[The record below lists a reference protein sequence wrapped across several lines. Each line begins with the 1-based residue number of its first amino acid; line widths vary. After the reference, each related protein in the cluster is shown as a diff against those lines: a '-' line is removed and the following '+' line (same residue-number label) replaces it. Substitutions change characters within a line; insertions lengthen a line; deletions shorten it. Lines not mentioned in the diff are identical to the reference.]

1 MTDESP
7 ASDARQRILLVTGLS
22 GAGKTTA
29 LRVLEDLGW
38 EAIDNFPI
46 RLLGRLIGRGGADAG
61 RHPLAIGFDSRTRGF
76 VPAEI
81 IAKVGELAARG
92 DLSVTT
98 LFLDCAGAELERR
111 YNETR
116 RRHPMAQGRPVR
128 TGIQAER
135 ELLEPLRQWADAVID
150 TSDYSSNDLQQAIRG
165 QFAESA
171 PHEMSV
177 ILSSFGFARGTP
189 PLADLVFDMRFLDNP
204 HWIPALR
211 DQTGLDA
218 EVGEHVRRDPAF
230 AAAFDQIRALLRLL
244 ERGHRTRV
252 DRAGPA
258 ERFGPAIVGIEPQFV
273 DEFAELAL
281 RDGLLGREQRR
292 SGAQVGRRGIGPPLD
307 GGTDRLGPFAQARFL
322 TLPLAA
328 LDREHAHRGHRRDQQ
343 EQRHRQ
349 RTGVDYQPV
358 PDAVRARSPRPPFLS
373 TRSVHPLNP
382 KFLSCQAL
390 PP

>member
-1 MTDESP
+1 MTTDSP
-7 ASDARQRILLVTGLS
+7 TTDDRQRILLVTGLS

-46 RLLGRLIGRGGADAG
+46 RLLGRLIGRSGGADAG

-76 VPAEI
+76 VPSEI
-81 IAKVGELAARG
+81 IAKVRELAGRG

-116 RRHPMAQGRPVR
+116 RRHPMAQGRPLR

-150 TSDYSSNDLQQAIRG
+150 TSDYSSNDLQQAIRER
-165 QFAESA
+165 FASSA

-204 HWIPALR
+204 HWVPALR
-211 DQTGLDA
+211 EQTGLDA
-218 EVGEHVRRDPAF
+218 AVGEHVRSDPAF
-230 AAAFDQIRALLRLL
+230 ATAFEQIRALLGTLL
-244 ERGHRTRV
+244 PRYREQGRSYVSVAFGCTGGRHRSVFT
-252 DRAGPA
+252 A
-258 ERFGPAIVGIEPQFV
+258 EAMGE
-273 DEFAELAL
+273 AL
-281 RDGLLGREQRR
+281 REDGFSPTVLHRNLGSRAADE
-292 SGAQVGRRGIGPPLD
+292 IEGP
-307 GGTDRLGPFAQARFL
+307 QA
-322 TLPLAA
+322 
-328 LDREHAHRGHRRDQQ
+328 
-343 EQRHRQ
+343 
-349 RTGVDYQPV
+349 
-358 PDAVRARSPRPPFLS
+358 
-373 TRSVHPLNP
+373 
-382 KFLSCQAL
+382 
-390 PP
+390 